1 MPINDYD
8 VKVWDGTNWVNKTTI
23 YKWTGSAWANAAM
36 YAWTGSSWG
45 IKNDLNSVN
54 TSLHPARSAQW
65 SSTGH
70 TTWQGDGTVRS
81 DSQGTN
87 YNYQGDWGDAFG
99 NQKSAWFLPQAS
111 IASVLGG
118 QGGSSINYAR
128 MKATLRGSL
137 LGGVTQAVLG
147 TLNAFSP
154 GGNFTT
160 FDLSKVGYVY
170 QNFTTVGVQLDF
182 PIGANMIKFLRN
194 GDVGCICLYIS
205 TGDQTQANAGYWDPS
220 ITITVNYNQ

>member
-8 VKVWDGTNWVNKTTI
+8 IKVWDGTNWVNKTTI
-23 YKWTGSAWANAAM
+23 YAWSGSAWVQTRW
-36 YAWTGSSWG
+36 YAWSGTAWEL
-45 IKNDLNSVN
+45 KNDLNSTN
-54 TSLHPARSAQW
+54 ASLHPVHTQTW

-87 YNYQGDWGDAFG
+87 FNYQGDWGDAFG

-118 QGGSSINYAR
+118 LGGSSINYAR
-128 MKATLRGSL
+128 MTATLRGSK
-137 LGGVTQAVLG
+137 LGGVTHAVIG
-147 TLNAFSP
+147 ALNTFTP

-160 FDLSKVGYVY
+160 FDLSKVGFVY
-170 QNFTTVGVQLDF
+170 QDFATVGVQLDF
-182 PIGANMIKFLRN
+182 SIGSSLAKFLRD
-194 GDVGCICLYIS
+194 GDDGCLCLYIS
-205 TGDQTQANAGYWDPS
+205 EADQNQNHAGYWDPN